1 MNSSIF
7 TRFLVFMFSI
17 VFSFVHAVPIDYIA
31 QLSKLHER
39 DDQIREQ
46 LIKLTQDKDN
56 LTTALLGTGVLTMPS
71 NRARDAQ
78 YNQVL
83 IDLNNREIA
92 YRQELQRID
101 RQIKEI
107 IETIRI
113 ELAKSRKSE
122 IGGQ

>member
-1 MNSSIF
+1 MNRSIF
-7 TRFLVFMFSI
+7 TRFLVLMFSI
-17 VFSFVHAVPIDYIA
+17 VFSFVYAVPVDYIG
-31 QLSKLHER
+31 QLTKLHER
-39 DDQIREQ
+39 HDQIREQ

-56 LTTALLGTGVLTMPS
+56 LTTALLGTGILTLPS

-83 IDLNNREIA
+83 IRLRNTEIQL
-92 YRQELQRID
+92 RQELQRID
-101 RQIKEI
+101 KQIKEI

-113 ELAKSRKSE
+113 EIAKSRKSE